1 MKELAVA
8 KDNCSEVKTSV
19 KNDRL
24 FQVSSWYVHKKT
36 QPLTPALLSPGW
48 CVHSNPSSGK
58 LALVEGK
65 QTELI
70 KMLSQ
75 QMPENRNE
83 FPPEL
88 SSPSL

>member
-36 QPLTPALLSPGW
+36 QPLTPALLSPG
-48 CVHSNPSSGK
+48 
-58 LALVEGK
+58 
-65 QTELI
+65 
-70 KMLSQ
+70 
-75 QMPENRNE
+75 
-83 FPPEL
+83 
-88 SSPSL
+88 